1 MIESPRPEI
10 RRLTPDEWKI
20 YRDLRFAALTNDAIA
35 FGSTVERE
43 RQFGEADFRARL
55 EQRAM
60 FAARVG
66 DHYVGLVGGVDF
78 DQAGVADLMSMWV
91 APEARRRGIG
101 DALVRAVLDWARDQG
116 FDQVELW
123 VTEGNDSAERLYSRN
138 GFIRTGER
146 QHIRPNN
153 LDTWEVKMVLRF
165 HSTPP

>member
-78 DQAGVADLMSMWV
+78 DQTGVADLISMWV

-123 VTEGNDSAERLYSRN
+123 VTEGNDSAERLYARH
-138 GFIRTGER
+138 GFTRTGER

-153 LDTWEVKMVLRF
+153 PDTWEVRMVLRF
-165 HSTPP
+165 YSMPP